1 MFKSIF
7 TKYLTVI
14 MTIVVISFVILALI
28 VSSMFVDYTVTEK
41 REMIERCSIAVVSYM
56 HNDCEIVD
64 EESFIRALDVKS
76 NSIESFIS
84 LISPL
89 ENELSIMLCDKDGL
103 VYNIDSNSTHER
115 FPDSVPKDVLDK
127 LENESEMTM
136 VNLDEVFQEK
146 HYCYGTPYFG
156 EKGEFLGAVIVC
168 SSSEAMS
175 EMVEMFIKTI
185 VMTSLWVLV
194 IVLVTVYILSE
205 KQVAPIKNMSHIAK
219 KFAAGD
225 FEARVE
231 VKGRDELAHLAASFN
246 NMAEQLAVLEDTR
259 RTFLVNVAHDLRTPM
274 TTIGGFIDG
283 IRDGAIPEEK
293 QDYYLTLISDEVKRL
308 SRLVALLLD
317 VSRIEAGD
325 RKFTSVNF
333 DICEMARMILIS
345 FESKLDEKKL
355 DVEFDCESDN
365 MYAYADKD
373 AIHQVLY
380 NICHN
385 AIKFSYEGGKY
396 RIRISRMDKKIYVS
410 VYNEGVGMPPED
422 LAHVFDRFYKS
433 DRSRGLDKTGVGLG
447 MYITKTIINAH
458 GQDIWVKSVQN
469 EYCEFVFTLKEG
481 DKKTKQKQ
489 MEG

>member
-7 TKYLTVI
+7 TKYLTVF
-14 MTIVVISFVILALI
+14 MTIIIVSYTILALI
-28 VSSMFVDYTVTEK
+28 VSAMFVDYTADEK
-41 REMIERCSIAVVSYM
+41 RNMIANCSEAIENYM
-56 HNDCEIVD
+56 RVECRIKNDRGLTNAID
-64 EESFIRALDVKS
+64 RRYDSMK
-76 NSIESFIS
+76 NFIS
-84 LISPL
+84 LVSPL
-89 ENELSIMLCDKDGL
+89 EDELLILIS
-103 VYNIDSNSTHER
+103 DSKGHIRATNG
-115 FPDSVPKDVLDK
+115 
-127 LENESEMTM
+127 
-136 VNLDEVFQEK
+136 LDEGHIVPETIPEEIMETLKGKEGMTTVDMNDVFQKE
-146 HYCYGTPYFG
+146 HYSYVTPYYG
-156 EKGEFLGAVIVC
+156 ENGELVAGIFIC
-168 SSSEAMS
+168 SSSQSMS
-175 EMVEMFIKTI
+175 EMVEVLVKTI
-185 VMTSLWVLV
+185 IMTSLWVIV
-194 IVLVTVYILSE
+194 IVLVAVYILNE
-205 KQVAPIKNMSHIAK
+205 RQVAPIKNMSAIAK

-225 FEARVE
+225 FEKRVE
-231 VKGRDELAHLAASFN
+231 VKGKDEIAHLAISFN
-246 NMAEQLAVLEDTR
+246 HMAEQLAELEDTR

-283 IRDGAIPEEK
+283 IRDGAIPADK

-410 VYNEGVGMPPED
+410 VYNEGVGMPAED
-422 LAHVFDRFYKS
+422 LPHVFDRFYKS
-433 DRSRGLDKTGVGLG
+433 DKSRGLDKTGVGLG

-458 GQDIWVKSVQN
+458 DQDIWVKSVQN

-481 DKKTKQKQ
+481 DKKGMQK
-489 MEG
+489 

>member
-7 TKYLTVI
+7 TKYLTVF
-14 MTIVVISFVILALI
+14 MTIVCISFIILTVI
-28 VSSMFVDYTVTEK
+28 VSSMFVDYTVEEK
-41 REMIERCSIAVVSYM
+41 RDMIERCSTAVVNYM
-56 HNDCEIVD
+56 RNDCQIVD
-64 EESFIRALDVKS
+64 EATFIQALDVKY

-89 ENELSIMLCDKDGL
+89 EDELFIMLCDSEGL
-103 VYNIDSNSTHER
+103 IYNIDSSLTHGHLPDNIPADVVALLKDSSSTT
-115 FPDSVPKDVLDK
+115 VLD
-127 LENESEMTM
+127 
-136 VNLDEVFQEK
+136 LDEIFREK

-156 EKGEFLGAVIVC
+156 ENNEFLGAVIVC
-168 SSSEAMS
+168 SSSEVMS
-175 EMVEMFIKTI
+175 EMVQMLIKTI
-185 VMTSLWVLV
+185 IMTSLWVLV

-205 KQVAPIKNMSHIAK
+205 RQVAPIKNMSYIAK
-219 KFAAGD
+219 KFASGD
-225 FEARVE
+225 FESRVE
-231 VKGRDELAHLAASFN
+231 VKGRDELAQLAVSFN

-293 QDYYLTLISDEVKRL
+293 QEYYLTLISDEVKRL

-325 RKFTSVNF
+325 RKFTPVNF

-355 DVEFDCESDN
+355 DVEFDCENDN
-365 MYAYADKD
+365 MFVFADKD

-385 AIKFSYEGGKY
+385 AIKFSYDGGKY
-396 RIRISRMDKKIYVS
+396 RIRINRMDKRIYVS
-410 VYNEGVGMPPED
+410 VFNEGVGMPPED

-433 DRSRGLDKTGVGLG
+433 DKSRGLDKTGVGLG

-458 GQDIWVKSVQN
+458 EQDIWVKSVYN

-481 DKKTKQKQ
+481 DKKNKQRNN
-489 MEG
+489 

>member
-7 TKYLTVI
+7 TKYLTVF
-14 MTIVVISFVILALI
+14 MTVIIISFTLLTLI
-28 VSSMFVDYTVTEK
+28 VTAMFVDYTSDEK
-41 REMIERCSIAVVSYM
+41 TNMITRCSRAVVNYM
-56 HNDCEIVD
+56 KNDCRITD
-64 EESFIRALDVKS
+64 EDSFIRAINKKS

-84 LISPL
+84 LTSPL
-89 ENELSIMLCDKDGL
+89 EDELLIMICDSNGTVMVNNTTYHENVPHSIPIEVLNELEKESATTSIDMDG
-103 VYNIDSNSTHER
+103 VFDTAHST
-115 FPDSVPKDVLDK
+115 
-127 LENESEMTM
+127 
-136 VNLDEVFQEK
+136 
-146 HYCYGTPYFG
+146 YGTPYFG
-156 EKGEFLGAVIVC
+156 ENGELVSAIFVC

-175 EMVEMFIKTI
+175 EMVDVLIKTI
-185 VMTSLWVLV
+185 VMTSLWVIV
-194 IVLVTVYILSE
+194 IVLVTVYVVSE
-205 KQVAPIKNMSHIAK
+205 RHVASIKNMSSIAK
-219 KFAAGD
+219 KFASGD
-225 FEARVE
+225 FEKRVD
-231 VKGRDELAHLAASFN
+231 VKGKDELAHLGVAFN
-246 NMAEQLAVLEDTR
+246 NMAEQLAQLEDTR

-283 IRDGAIPEEK
+283 IRDGAIPEDK

-325 RKFTSVNF
+325 RKFTSTNF

-365 MYAYADKD
+365 MYVCADKD

-385 AIKFSYEGGKY
+385 AIKFSYEKGKY

-410 VYNEGVGMPPED
+410 VYNEGVGMPAED
-422 LAHVFDRFYKS
+422 LPHVFDRFYKS
-433 DRSRGLDKTGVGLG
+433 DKSRGLDKTGVGLG

-458 GQDIWVKSVQN
+458 DQDIWVKSVQN
-469 EYCEFVFTLKEG
+469 EYCEFVFTLQEG
-481 DKKTKQKQ
+481 DKKGRQKNI
-489 MEG
+489 

>member
-7 TKYLTVI
+7 TKYLAVF
-14 MTIVVISFVILALI
+14 MTIIVVSFAALALLI
-28 VSSMFVDYTVTEK
+28 SAIFVDYTSDEK
-41 REMIERCSIAVVSYM
+41 KNMIFRCSDAIENYM
-56 HNDCEIVD
+56 RQDCRIDDELDLETAIEKAYYSVD
-64 EESFIRALDVKS
+64 SFI
-76 NSIESFIS
+76 EH
-84 LISPL
+84 ISPL
-89 ENELSIMLCDKDGL
+89 EDELLIMICNNDGEILVVNSVDSHENMPKKIPSKVLKSLEKQSETSLIDMKGVFNE
-103 VYNIDSNSTHER
+103 E
-115 FPDSVPKDVLDK
+115 
-127 LENESEMTM
+127 
-136 VNLDEVFQEK
+136 
-146 HYCYGTPYFG
+146 HYTYGTPYFG
-156 EKGEFLGAVIVC
+156 EDGKLLAGIFIC

-175 EMVEMFIKTI
+175 EMVEVLVKSII
-185 VMTSLWVLV
+185 MTSLWVVVIALV
-194 IVLVTVYILSE
+194 AVYILSE
-205 KQVAPIKNMSHIAK
+205 RHVAPIKNMSAIAK

-225 FEARVE
+225 FEKRVE
-231 VKGRDELAHLAASFN
+231 VKGKDEIAHLAVSFN
-246 NMAEQLAVLEDTR
+246 NMAQQLAVLEDTR

-396 RIRISRMDKKIYVS
+396 RIRINRMDKKIYVS

-422 LAHVFDRFYKS
+422 LNHVFDRFYKS
-433 DRSRGLDKTGVGLG
+433 DKSRGLDKTGVGLG

-458 GQDIWVKSVQN
+458 DQHINVISTEGAGT
-469 EYCEFVFTLKEG
+469 EFIFTLEKI
-481 DKKTKQKQ
+481 K
-489 MEG
+489 

>member
-7 TKYLTVI
+7 TQHLTVFMSI
-14 MTIVVISFVILALI
+14 II
-28 VSSMFVDYTVTEK
+28 VSFLILTIIVSAMFIDYTVEEK
-41 REMIERCSIAVVSYM
+41 KEMIERCSIAVVNYM
-56 HNDCEIVD
+56 KNDCEIVD
-64 EESFIRALDVKS
+64 EESFISALDEKY
-76 NSIESFIS
+76 NSIKSFVS

-89 ENELSIMLCDKDGL
+89 ENELSIIICDSDGL
-103 VYNIDSNSTHER
+103 VYNIDTNSSHPNL
-115 FPDSVPKDVLDK
+115 PDYIPGDVMEK
-127 LENESEMTM
+127 LEDCSGTTM
-136 VNLDEVFQEK
+136 ISLDDVFEDQ
-146 HYCYGTPYFG
+146 HYCYGTPYRG
-156 EKGEFLGAVIVC
+156 ENNKYLGAVLVC

-175 EMVEMFIKTI
+175 EMVEMLIKTI

-205 KQVAPIKNMSHIAK
+205 RQVAPIKNMSRIAK
-219 KFAAGD
+219 KFASGD
-225 FEARVE
+225 FESRVE
-231 VKGRDELAHLAASFN
+231 VKGRDELAQLAVSFN

-325 RKFTSVNF
+325 RKFTSVDF

-365 MYAYADKD
+365 MFVYADKD

-396 RIRISRMDKKIYVS
+396 RIRISRIDKKIYVS

-422 LAHVFDRFYKS
+422 LSHVFDRFYKS
-433 DRSRGLDKTGVGLG
+433 DKSRGLDKTGVGLG

-458 GQDIWVKSVQN
+458 DQDIWVKSVQN

-481 DKKTKQKQ
+481 EKKITKRV
-489 MEG
+489 